1 MWIQRRHKTILS
13 EFHAERQVQAE
24 VVLFGLDSTRV
35 GLRILDP
42 VPNQRHIEFQAAGQI
57 NFQRGGSVTSDI
69 RFGAKVHSP
78 LVPTGEADFVLVMHP
93 SQEANNSH
101 HLKKEGIFI
110 SVSGFLGEGKSK
122 ISDLDADESNP
133 VTERNCNI
141 ALLGILSEYLPFDD
155 ALWEAS
161 IRGNLPARF
170 HDDNLEVF
178 AYGKTRAAF

>member
-1 MWIQRRHKTILS
+1 MDTRITNVVIAGLGGQGVIRAANIL
-13 EFHAERQVQAE
+13 AETAFRA
-24 VVLFGLDSTRV
+24 GLDVKQGEIHGMS
-35 GLRILDP
+35 
-42 VPNQRHIEFQAAGQI
+42 
-57 NFQRGGSVTSDI
+57 QRGGSVTSDI

-78 LVPTGEADFVLVMHP
+78 MVPTGEADFVLVMHP